1 MLTKARPAART
12 NQTRPA
18 STPAV
23 CPKAPSAVGPD
34 PEGPPATTAPPQVP
48 IGDGTPRQICLSRP
62 CRSVLTVSEARGAPF
77 GQYALVDEAELRR
90 RIEVYLVADLPG
102 FSEAARVA
110 DALAPRL
117 FQYIRQSAE
126 EAPTASTTLDA
137 LLPADALVFFGASW
151 DGNTQRYRS
160 TVQQAA
166 GRLGRRV
173 VEVDVD
179 DPVGSAIAAVF
190 SVVSTPAVAVAVR
203 GSPIIGERALDDLV
217 ASLEAST

>member
-1 MLTKARPAART
+1 
-12 NQTRPA
+12 
-18 STPAV
+18 
-23 CPKAPSAVGPD
+23 
-34 PEGPPATTAPPQVP
+34 
-48 IGDGTPRQICLSRP
+48 
-62 CRSVLTVSEARGAPF
+62 
-77 GQYALVDEAELRR
+77 VDEPELRR
-90 RIEVYLVADLPG
+90 RIEVYLEADLPG

-110 DALAPRL
+110 GALAPRL
-117 FQYIRQSAE
+117 FQYIGQSDE

-151 DGNTQRYRS
+151 DGNTQRYRP
-160 TVQQAA
+160 TVHQAA

-190 SVVSTPAVAVAVR
+190 SVASTPAVALAVT

-217 ASLEAST
+217 ASLEATT

>member
-1 MLTKARPAART
+1 
-12 NQTRPA
+12 
-18 STPAV
+18 
-23 CPKAPSAVGPD
+23 
-34 PEGPPATTAPPQVP
+34 
-48 IGDGTPRQICLSRP
+48 
-62 CRSVLTVSEARGAPF
+62 VLTVSEARGAPF

>member
-1 MLTKARPAART
+1 VLPAW
-12 NQTRPA
+12 Q
-18 STPAV
+18 AV
-23 CPKAPSAVGPD
+23 C
-34 PEGPPATTAPPQVP
+34 
-48 IGDGTPRQICLSRP
+48 
-62 CRSVLTVSEARGAPF
+62 ARF

-90 RIEVYLVADLPG
+90 RIEVYLEADLPG

-126 EAPTASTTLDA
+126 EAPAASTTLDA
-137 LLPADALVFFGASW
+137 LLPADALVFFGAAW
-151 DGNTQRYRS
+151 DGNTQRYRP

-179 DPVGSAIAAVF
+179 DPVGSAIAAVS
-190 SVVSTPAVAVAVR
+190 SVVSTPAVALAVT

>member
-1 MLTKARPAART
+1 VSTKPGQLHRARAAR
-12 NQTRPA
+12 
-18 STPAV
+18 S
-23 CPKAPSAVGPD
+23 
-34 PEGPPATTAPPQVP
+34 
-48 IGDGTPRQICLSRP
+48 
-62 CRSVLTVSEARGAPF
+62 

-90 RIEVYLVADLPG
+90 RIEVYLEADLPN
-102 FSEAARVA
+102 FSEPARVA

-117 FQYIRQSAE
+117 FQYIRQPAE

-151 DGNTQRYRS
+151 DGYTQRYRP
-160 TVQQAA
+160 TVHQAA
-166 GRLGRRV
+166 ERLGRRV

-190 SVVSTPAVAVAVR
+190 SVVSTPAVALVGT

-217 ASLEAST
+217 ASLGATT